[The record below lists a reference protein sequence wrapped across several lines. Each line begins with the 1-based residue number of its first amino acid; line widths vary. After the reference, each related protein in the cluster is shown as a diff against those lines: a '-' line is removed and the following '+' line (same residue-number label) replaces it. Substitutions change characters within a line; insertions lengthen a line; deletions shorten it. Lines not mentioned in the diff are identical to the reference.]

1 MDKLK
6 SLREVADYII
16 SSGIEMV
23 NFMYPSADGRLKT
36 LNFTVNDE
44 DYLLSVLRYGERVD
58 GSSLFPFIEA
68 GNSDLYVIPRLK
80 TMFLDPFSELPT
92 ACFLCA
98 FLDKNGRRLDCSPE
112 YTLLNARDA
121 FRRRTGMDFEAMGE
135 LEFYVCAPEDD
146 ALAMYPATD
155 QKGYHESA
163 PFAKFNDF
171 RTDCMHRIMKAGGKI
186 KYGHSEVGNFRLDG
200 RLYEQNEIEF
210 LPVDVARPAHAGEV
224 DNTQHRRGVR
234 AGRELRPEDHGGQ
247 GRLRSAYTHA
257 YHEGRQ
263 EHAGG

>member
-23 NFMYPSADGRLKT
+23 NFMYPAVDGRLKT

-112 YTLLNARDA
+112 YTLLKARDA

-171 RTDCMHRIMKAGGKI
+171 RTDCMHRI
-186 KYGHSEVGNFRLDG
+186 R
-200 RLYEQNEIEF
+200 R
-210 LPVDVARPAHAGEV
+210 RPAHAREV

-247 GRLRSAYTHA
+247 GRLRLAYTHA